1 MLIVGKEKKYTSDKN
16 YTYYVYGTINGM
28 EGFYR
33 AAGITVPAGKA
44 VLRVETNQ
52 STKFEPIY
60 Q

>member
-1 MLIVGKEKKYTSDKN
+1 MTKDTKCTSDKKYT
-16 YTYYVYGTINGM
+16 YYIYGALDGV

-33 AAGITVPAGKA
+33 AADITVPAGKA

-52 STKFEPIY
+52 STKFEPTY